1 MQRRASMHELP
12 ADLATAART
21 IAARVATTGH
31 RAWIVG
37 GAVRD
42 LCLARAP
49 HEIDMASA
57 TTPEEI
63 RRIFEHTIPVGL
75 EFGTV
80 IIRAGGIDVQHTT
93 FRTDRG
99 YSDGR
104 HPDEVRFGTSVEADA
119 SRRDFTCNALYLDP
133 LDDTFVDP
141 VRGLDDLRAR
151 VLACVGD
158 PRARFE
164 EDGLRLLRMARFAAG
179 LELVPR
185 PDILLAARAS
195 QDALRGVS
203 VERVLVELE
212 RMFALPGAAVAIG
225 ILHETGLLERCL
237 VGLDA
242 LVPADV
248 ERSTWLAE
256 RVALVHHLP
265 PAPGIALGLAALA
278 GPAPNDLRRAA
289 PPESR
294 AASVAVIERLRPSRL
309 LRRSIV
315 DTWEVLERLMRL
327 ARESKR
333 SARVRLMRHDGFEHG
348 LALARA
354 WTTLERGSTSA
365 LDALSAEREEAS
377 ASDLSPAPL
386 IGSADLGALALP
398 RGSAWGE
405 ILDEAERLQLD
416 GELTTRDGALA
427 WLAERVRRA
436 LQDGG
441 NTPRSPRDSG

>member
-1 MQRRASMHELP
+1 MQRRASMHELS
-12 ADLATAART
+12 ADLAAAART

-57 TTPEEI
+57 ATPEDI

-80 IIRAGGIDVQHTT
+80 IIRTGAIDVQHTT
-93 FRTDRG
+93 FRSERG
-99 YSDGR
+99 FSDAR
-104 HPDEVRFGTSVEADA
+104 HPDEVQFGASVEADA

-185 PDILLAARAS
+185 PDVLAAARAS
-195 QDALRGVS
+195 QEALRGVS
-203 VERVLVELE
+203 VERVLVELG
-212 RMFALPGAAVAIG
+212 RMFALQGAAVAIG

-237 VGLDA
+237 VGIGA
-242 LVPADV
+242 LVPGDV

-256 RVALVHHLP
+256 RVALVHQLP
-265 PAPGIALGLAALA
+265 SAPGLALGLAALT
-278 GPAPNDLRRAA
+278 GPAPSDLRRGAS
-289 PPESR
+289 PESR
-294 AASVAVIERLRPSRL
+294 AASTAVIEQLRPSRL

-315 DTWEVLERLMRL
+315 DTWEVSERLMRL
-327 ARESKR
+327 ARESSR
-333 SARVRLMRHDGFEHG
+333 SVRIRLMRHDGFEHG
-348 LALARA
+348 HALASA
-354 WTTLERGSTSA
+354 WIRLERGSTSA
-365 LDALSAEREEAS
+365 LDALKAERDRAS

-386 IGSADLGALALP
+386 IGSADLAALALP

-405 ILDEAERLQLD
+405 ILSEAEGLQLD

-427 WLAERVRRA
+427 WLAQRVRRT
-436 LQDGG
+436 LHDGG
-441 NTPRSPRDSG
+441 KTPRSPRDSG